1 MKMTKRKNGK
11 FVCNAERNREPV
23 KIFEE
28 RRYVYA
34 LALLKK
40 EASCAVL
47 YTLKA
52 SQLISRDTR
61 ECRVAVVQSRSNSGM
76 QKDRSRLKGKERTDS
91 SNSPKG

>member
-1 MKMTKRKNGK
+1 MAKRKNGK
-11 FVCNAERNREPV
+11 FVCNAERNREPA
-23 KIFEE
+23 KMLEE
-28 RRYVYA
+28 RGYVHA

-40 EASCAVL
+40 EANCTVL

-52 SQLISRDTR
+52 SQLIGRDTR

-91 SNSPKG
+91 SNSPQG